1 MTRDQA
7 ELRVREL
14 QAERP
19 GFHFF
24 VRERPDGAW
33 EVASVPIPEQL
44 RQGSLTETIAAGPQ
58 PSPADD
64 PRTGNERRLPGL
76 PGGIGGG

>member
-1 MTRDQA
+1 MTRDEAQR
-7 ELRVREL
+7 RVREL

-24 VRERPDGAW
+24 AREAADGEW
-33 EVASVPIPEQL
+33 QVANVPIPDQL
-44 RQGSLTETIAAGPQ
+44 QHGPYTETIEAAER

-64 PRTGNERRLPGL
+64 PRTGNEKRLPGL
-76 PGGIGGG
+76 PGGIG